1 MRDASGLLGED
12 IVTKT
17 FALSVADANADGR
30 DDILIGAHENNPY
43 LYINSGG
50 GFTNASRALFADGR
64 VLDRHGYAFADL
76 DNDGDLDLAIASG
89 GQDGVGAGA
98 PNLFLRNDTKNG
110 VLHFSEEK
118 VSADLAEPASR
129 TRSFIPI
136 ASPDGKAI
144 DLYRTALARA
154 GFPNK
159 LFRNARSTDEF
170 KFVQEPNFLTMSIND
185 HGRGVIADF
194 DGDGNNDYLVVD
206 DWKLKLFWHPS
217 SGRGISRFSYNAFST
232 TVGDFNNDGLLD
244 IFLGTFS
251 TPSESDNLA
260 YNSNELIYTLHK
272 NGRNDTSSIVF
283 KSASSKLEFNL
294 DQYIQATMTR
304 PTVGAQDI
312 FLGSGKS
319 NPESRVF
326 SLDKQNASGAPASF
340 DKPGIYIW
348 YSTSSEQWNMKWIFH
363 DTLDEFKGFVKGDGI
378 TAVSKTNFTTN
389 EPDMASDSIFINQG
403 NGKFSELCTALPA
416 HRETTSDSTVADFN
430 NDGWLDIIGLR
441 QGEQGSPNGEPF
453 ILTNNAG
460 AAFTSGRIS
469 LREQD
474 KLRNSDL
481 IAHGFFD
488 EDDKPDVILTNGFGQ
503 IPGNQGSPRLM
514 LNTASNGYQAILVNL
529 EGTSSNRFGIG
540 ARLTLR
546 DANNTIIG
554 FRVQGLNSNISQDT
568 HSMHFGLGEYPA
580 PYRLKV
586 DWPDGATTS
595 QLFSGPGTYRV
606 RQ

>member
-12 IVTKT
+12 LVTKT
-17 FALSVADANADGR
+17 FALSVADANADGK

-43 LYINSGG
+43 LFINSGS
-50 GFTNASRALFADGR
+50 GFTNASRALFPVGR
-64 VLDRHGYAFADL
+64 VLDRHGYTFADL

-98 PNLFLRNDTKNG
+98 PNLFLRNNTKNG

-118 VSADLAEPASR
+118 VSADLTEPASR

-159 LFRNARSTDEF
+159 LFRNARRTDEF
-170 KFVQEPNFLTMSIND
+170 KFVPEPDFLTMSIND

-194 DGDGNNDYLVVD
+194 DGDGKNDYLVVD

-260 YNSNELIYTLHK
+260 YNSNELVYALHK

-283 KSASSKLEFNL
+283 RSGSSKLEFNL
-294 DQYIQATMTR
+294 DQYIQATMAR

-312 FLGSGKS
+312 FLGIGKS

-326 SLDKQNASGAPASF
+326 ALDKQSASGPPASF

-363 DTLDEFKGFVKGDGI
+363 DTLDEFKGFVKGGGI
-378 TAVSKTNFTTN
+378 TDVNKTNFTTN
-389 EPDMASDSIFINQG
+389 EPDMVSDSVFINQG
-403 NGKFSELCTALPA
+403 NGKFAELCTALPA

-441 QGEQGSPNGEPF
+441 QSEQGSPNGEIF
-453 ILTNNAG
+453 VLTNNAG
-460 AAFTSGRIS
+460 TSFSSSSIS

-481 IAHGFFD
+481 IAHGFFN
-488 EDDKPDVILTNGFGQ
+488 EDDKPDIILTNGFGQ

-514 LNTASNGYQAILVNL
+514 LNSAATGYQALLVSL
-529 EGTSSNRFGIG
+529 EGTSANKFGIG
-540 ARLTLR
+540 ARLTLT
-546 DANNTIIG
+546 DANNTVIG

-580 PYRLKV
+580 PYHLKV

-595 QLFSGPGTYRV
+595 YSFSGPRTYKI